1 MRLRY
6 TSMFSSN
13 SLEGELRKQKGQD
26 HEGPA
31 KSNNFGPDCIQNLIL
46 EGFKKYV
53 YWQVS

>member
-13 SLEGELRKQKGQD
+13 SLEGDLRKQKGQVR
-26 HEGPA
+26 EGPA